1 MKEISMNDVIM
12 FLVKNMVSTEVENN
26 ERGTEVTFINAID
39 GSVMYELYIAYRNTI
54 KVVNDILV
62 YLCAHPIL
70 FQEVKNGIVNYY
82 IKRESTTLYEDSTS
96 LAEKICFLISR
107 SEDIQKDLIKEYTK
121 SVKSEEPHNPN
132 IDYIEFILTKLT
144 RRDILEQLAEE
155 ASELADVG
163 NYISDHANDLTKF
176 AIKFIRATEDTN
188 NVTPYSVDDIIDKI
202 ETVTRLIHVNRTEY
216 LEEECGD
223 VNMCLDL
230 LHHID
235 DGEPIDKF
243 HTLDNPKWKRWAERL
258 GFINF

>member
-1 MKEISMNDVIM
+1 MKECKLITETNVN
-12 FLVKNMVSTEVENN
+12 LLLKYLEKNKINCSVSA
-26 ERGTEVTFINAID
+26 GF
-39 GSVMYELYIAYRNTI
+39 
-54 KVVNDILV
+54 
-62 YLCAHPIL
+62 
-70 FQEVKNGIVNYY
+70 NGIFVSFQDMENKKY
-82 IKRESTTLYEDSTS
+82 IHHFIYANKSHYAR
-96 LAEKICFLISR
+96 
-107 SEDIQKDLIKEYTK
+107 EYTVYDALAYISTDAMRWYRVICK
-121 SVKSEEPHNPN
+121 LDEYIINKELETLSEKDKECIVARFKGIMDRHVLGEKTSIRNPN

-176 AIKFIRATEDTN
+176 AIKLIRATEDTN
-188 NVTPYSVDDIIDKI
+188 NVTPYTVEGINDKLK
-202 ETVTRLIHVNRTEY
+202 TNVRLIHVNRTEY

-235 DGEPIDKF
+235 DGEPIEKF

-258 GFINF
+258 GFISF

>member
-1 MKEISMNDVIM
+1 MKEISMNDIIM

-26 ERGTEVTFINAID
+26 EIWTDVTFINAIE
-39 GSVMYELYIAYRNTI
+39 GNVMCELHIAYRDDI
-54 KVVNDILV
+54 KVVNDALE
-62 YLCAHPIL
+62 YLCANPKL
-70 FQEVKNGIVNYY
+70 FQKVKNGIVKYCMKY
-82 IKRESTTLYEDSTS
+82 ELTTLYEDSIT
-96 LAEKICFLISR
+96 LGEKLSFLSNR
-107 SEDIQKDLIKEYTK
+107 AEDIQKDLIKEYTK

-163 NYISDHANDLTKF
+163 NYISDHANNLTKF